1 MSASSPPSSKK
12 ASAKALGRRLLAWYG
27 RARRAL
33 PWREDRAGESPRAH
47 QDAPLS
53 GRGVPPDPY
62 RVWLSEIMLQQTTV
76 ATVAPYYARFVA
88 RWPTVTSLAR
98 ASLDDVLH
106 AWQGLGYYARAR
118 NLHRAARHVAVSLDG
133 RFPDEEAGLSRLPGV
148 GPYTAAAVAAI
159 AFGRRTVPVDGNVA
173 RVIARLHGLR
183 TRLPEGRAALFAHAR
198 AMLPDRHSGDFAEA
212 LMDLGATVC
221 TPRKPRCGDCPWQS
235 ACRARV
241 LGDPTAFPLKIKKT
255 PRPVRHAVVFWA
267 EDRRGRV
274 LVRRRAERGLLGGMM
289 EFPSTPWRAKP
300 WTDGE
305 ARRHVP
311 AKGPWLTQ
319 DASFRHVFT
328 HFTLDVRVVR
338 ARVGVGA
345 VRGLRWWPVADLDRL
360 ALPSVMKKAAKLA
373 GVISTGRKRRG
384 NRTEPKVSSGH

>member
-1 MSASSPPSSKK
+1 MSAISPSSSSPKK
-12 ASAKALGRRLLAWYG
+12 ANAKVLGRRLLAWYG

-33 PWREDRAGESPRAH
+33 PWREDRK
-47 QDAPLS
+47 D
-53 GRGVPPDPY
+53 PPDPY

-88 RWPTVTSLAR
+88 RWPTVASLAH

-118 NLHRAARHVAVSLDG
+118 NLHRAARYVVATLDG
-133 RFPDEEAGLSRLPGV
+133 RFPDDEAGLSRLPGV

-159 AFGRRTVPVDGNVA
+159 AFGRQTVPVDGNVA
-173 RVIARLHGLR
+173 RVIARLYGLR
-183 TRLPEGRAALFAHAR
+183 TRLPEGQAALLAHAQ
-198 AMLPDRHSGDFAEA
+198 AMLPSRRSGDFAEA

-221 TPRKPRCGDCPWQS
+221 TPSKPRCGVCPWQS
-235 ACRARV
+235 VCRAHA
-241 LGDPTAFPLKIKKT
+241 LGNPAAFPPKKKKT
-255 PRPVRHAVVFWA
+255 TRPIRHAVMFWT
-267 EDRRGRV
+267 EDGRGRV

-289 EFPSTPWRAKP
+289 EFPSTPWRARP

-311 AKGPWLTQ
+311 TEGRWRPRS
-319 DASFRHVFT
+319 ASFRHVFT

-338 ARVGVGA
+338 VRVGGGRI
-345 VRGLRWWPVADLDRL
+345 RGLRWWPVADLDRL

-373 GVISTGRKRRG
+373 GGCR
-384 NRTEPKVSSGH
+384 H